1 MQQANAIEF
10 EVRGDGDPVL
20 LIHGAIV
27 ADSFLPMMSQPA
39 LSHYQL
45 IRYRRRGY
53 GRSAPPSAPST
64 VHEQANDARALLE
77 HVGVSQAHVVAHSG
91 GGPIAVQLTLDSPE
105 MVRSLV
111 LFEPALQD
119 AAMAAAFNVQLTPL
133 IEMHRSG
140 NSAKAVHLWM
150 RFVAGSDW
158 RATLD
163 EHIPGVGDQAIQDA
177 AGTFDYDLEAL
188 RDWDFAAVG
197 ASRIGQP
204 VLHIVGSRTALGRR
218 PVTDMF
224 QAAVPG
230 AKLLTI
236 PDADH
241 TLHMTNPEL
250 AAATIDEFLRLQ
262 PIQSS

>member
-1 MQQANAIEF
+1 MREGRPPTYGHRWSCLPSRARE
-10 EVRGDGDPVL
+10 EPLSVL
-20 LIHGAIV
+20 
-27 ADSFLPMMSQPA
+27 AD
-39 LSHYQL
+39 
-45 IRYRRRGY
+45 
-53 GRSAPPSAPST
+53 
-64 VHEQANDARALLE
+64 LE
-77 HVGVSQAHVVAHSG
+77 LVGVSQAHVVAHSG

-105 MVRSLV
+105 KVRSLV

-119 AAMAAAFNVQLTPL
+119 AAMAAAFHVQLTPL

-150 RFVAGSDW
+150 RLVAGSDW

-163 EHIPGVGDQAIQDA
+163 EQIPGVGDQAIQDA
-177 AGTFDYDLEAL
+177 AGTFEYDLEAM
-188 RDWDFAAVG
+188 RHWDFTAAG

-204 VLHIVGSRTALGRR
+204 VLHIVGSRTAVGRR
-218 PVTDMF
+218 SITDMF

-230 AKLLTI
+230 AELLTI

-250 AAATIDEFLRLQ
+250 AAATVDEFLRLH

>member
-1 MQQANAIEF
+1 VQ
-10 EVRGDGDPVL
+10 
-20 LIHGAIV
+20 
-27 ADSFLPMMSQPA
+27 
-39 LSHYQL
+39 
-45 IRYRRRGY
+45 
-53 GRSAPPSAPST
+53 
-64 VHEQANDARALLE
+64 EQASDARALLE

-91 GGPIAVQLTLDSPE
+91 GGPIAVQLTLDSPGT
-105 MVRSLV
+105 VRSLV

-150 RFVAGSDW
+150 RSAAGSDW

-163 EHIPGVGDQAIQDA
+163 EHIRGVGGQAIQDA
-177 AGTFDYDLEAL
+177 AGTFEYDLEAL
-188 RDWDFAAVG
+188 RHWDFAAVG

-204 VLHIVGSRTALGRR
+204 VLHIVGSRTAVARR

-224 QAAVPG
+224 QAAVPS
-230 AKLLTI
+230 AKRLTI

-250 AAATIDEFLRLQ
+250 AAATIDEFLRLH
-262 PIQSS
+262 PIHSS